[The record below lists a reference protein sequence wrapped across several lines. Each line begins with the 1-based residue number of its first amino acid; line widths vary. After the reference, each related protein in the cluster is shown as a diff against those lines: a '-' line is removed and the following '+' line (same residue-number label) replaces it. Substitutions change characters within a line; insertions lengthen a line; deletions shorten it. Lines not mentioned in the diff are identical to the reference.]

1 MNSFGSKHKND
12 FSIINHYHFL
22 HFQQILSQL
31 SVKSRKA
38 CSKINKKNPTN
49 HLWLNDN
56 LQFYS
61 FNLNRTWIPGNL
73 FLIQNLTQASFILR
87 ITCGNIWCQINN
99 KKYWVFTYC
108 IINCTGIVVWIYMY
122 IVSWEFSCTLIYLWW
137 KINCTWIIEQ
147 FFYFTWYLKQNPNK
161 IWLHIN

>member
-1 MNSFGSKHKND
+1 M
-12 FSIINHYHFL
+12 
-22 HFQQILSQL
+22 
-31 SVKSRKA
+31 
-38 CSKINKKNPTN
+38 
-49 HLWLNDN
+49 
-56 LQFYS
+56 
-61 FNLNRTWIPGNL
+61 
-73 FLIQNLTQASFILR
+73 TQASCILR

-147 FFYFTWYLKQNPNK
+147 FFYFTWYLHWRTFTHFGVWSYNQNSTYDRQGRQVPIISADRRDGCTLRPEFWQK
-161 IWLHIN
+161 YLPSIGRVSGQQPTVCLQVYHHTRRSY